1 MIVRDKEDKILIKK
15 KSLKMERSV
24 IVQLVKLIMT
34 VVSSYTYACH
44 KINLC

>member
-1 MIVRDKEDKILIKK
+1 
-15 KSLKMERSV
+15 MERSV

-44 KINLC
+44 KINYANNMTVTA